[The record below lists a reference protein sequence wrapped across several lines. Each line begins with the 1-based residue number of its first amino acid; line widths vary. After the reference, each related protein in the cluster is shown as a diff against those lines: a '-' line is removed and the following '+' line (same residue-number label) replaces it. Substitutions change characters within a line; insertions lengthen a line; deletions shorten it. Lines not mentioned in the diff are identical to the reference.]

1 MPDTYTKQKNNDSIP
16 LMQLSIWALL
26 FLWFF
31 VFLAGF
37 IDSVAG
43 GGGLISLPAYFFVGL
58 PPHTAI
64 GCNKFSA
71 ACGTTLSAARFF
83 KHGAVD
89 WQVAAVSALFS
100 FAFSYVGT
108 LLALAIPQDSL
119 KTALVIILPIVAVFL
134 LFKRNFGNENTAS
147 DMPKRKAL
155 LLACCAGSV
164 IGFYDGLIGPG
175 TGTIA
180 IIVFSA
186 WMHYDL
192 KTASGNAKLLNLA
205 SNYASLIA
213 VIAGGKVDYSI
224 AVPAALFGI
233 LGNYIGAG
241 FAIKKGAAFIRPL
254 MIAVIILLFGK
265 LFYDVFGS
273 FIFSL

>member
-1 MPDTYTKQKNNDSIP
+1 MT
-16 LMQLSIWALL
+16 MHLSIWALV

-37 IDSVAG
+37 VDSAAG
-43 GGGLISLPAYFFVGL
+43 GGGLISLPAYLFVGL

-64 GCNKFSA
+64 GCNKFSS

-83 KHGAVD
+83 KNGAVD
-89 WQVAAVSALFS
+89 WQVAAISAVCS
-100 FAFSYVGT
+100 FVASYLGIRI
-108 LLALAIPQDSL
+108 ALMINQETL
-119 KTALVIILPIVAVFL
+119 KTVLVIVLPIVAVLL
-134 LFKRNFGNENTAS
+134 LFKRNFGAENQSA
-147 DMPKRKAL
+147 DIPKKKAFI
-155 LLACCAGSV
+155 LAACAGLV

-186 WMHYDL
+186 GMKYDL
-192 KTASGNAKLLNLA
+192 KTASGNAKVMNLA

-213 VIAGGKVDYSI
+213 VITGNKVIYSI
-224 AVPAALFGI
+224 AIPPAVFGI
-233 LGNYIGAG
+233 IGNYIGAG
-241 FAIKKGAAFIRPL
+241 FAIKKGTVFIKPL
-254 MIAVIILLFGK
+254 MICVIVLLFGK

-273 FIFSL
+273 LLFS

>member
-1 MPDTYTKQKNNDSIP
+1 MN
-16 LMQLSIWALL
+16 MHLSIWALV

-37 IDSVAG
+37 VDSAAG
-43 GGGLISLPAYFFVGL
+43 GGGLISLPAYLFVGL

-64 GCNKFSA
+64 GCNKFSS

-83 KHGAVD
+83 KNGAVD
-89 WQVAAVSALFS
+89 WQVAAISAVCS
-100 FAFSYVGT
+100 FVASYLGIRI
-108 LLALAIPQDSL
+108 ALMINQETL
-119 KTALVIILPIVAVFL
+119 KTVLVIVLPIVAVLL
-134 LFKRNFGNENTAS
+134 LFKRNFGAENQSA
-147 DMPKRKAL
+147 DIPKKKEFT
-155 LLACCAGSV
+155 LAACAGLV

-186 WMHYDL
+186 GMKYDL
-192 KTASGNAKLLNLA
+192 KTASGNAKVMNLA

-213 VIAGGKVDYSI
+213 VITGNKVIYSI
-224 AVPAALFGI
+224 AIPAAVFGI
-233 LGNYIGAG
+233 IGNYIGAG
-241 FAIKKGAAFIRPL
+241 FAIKKGTAFIKPL
-254 MIAVIILLFGK
+254 MICVIVLLFGK

-273 FIFSL
+273 LLFS

>member
-1 MPDTYTKQKNNDSIP
+1 MDI
-16 LMQLSIWALL
+16 SIWALV

-37 IDSVAG
+37 IDSAAG
-43 GGGLISLPAYFFVGL
+43 GGGLISLPAYLFVGL

-83 KHGAVD
+83 KNGAVD
-89 WQVAAVSALFS
+89 WQVAAVSAVCS
-100 FAFSYVGT
+100 SIASYIGIRI
-108 LLALAIPQDSL
+108 ALMINQETL
-119 KTALVIILPIVAVFL
+119 KTVLVIVLPIVAVLL
-134 LFKRNFGNENTAS
+134 LFKRNFGTENKSA
-147 DMPKRKAL
+147 DIPKKKAL
-155 LLACCAGSV
+155 ILAACAGSV

-186 WMHYDL
+186 WMKYDL
-192 KTASGNAKLLNLA
+192 KTASGNAKILNLA
-205 SNYASLIA
+205 SNYATLIA
-213 VIAGGKVDYSI
+213 VIAGNKVIYSI
-224 AVPAALFGI
+224 AVPAAVFGI
-233 LGNYIGAG
+233 IGNYIGAG
-241 FAIKKGAAFIRPL
+241 FAIKKGTAFIKPL
-254 MIAVIILLFGK
+254 MICVIILLFGK

-273 FIFSL
+273 LLFL

>member
-1 MPDTYTKQKNNDSIP
+1 MY
-16 LMQLSIWALL
+16 LSIWALV

-37 IDSVAG
+37 IDSAAG
-43 GGGLISLPAYFFVGL
+43 GGGLISLPAYLFVGL

-83 KHGAVD
+83 KNGAVD
-89 WQVAAVSALFS
+89 WKVAAVSAVCS
-100 FAFSYVGT
+100 SIASYIGIRI
-108 LLALAIPQDSL
+108 ALMINQETL
-119 KTALVIILPIVAVFL
+119 KTVLVIVLPIVAVLL
-134 LFKRNFGNENTAS
+134 LFKRNFGTENKSA
-147 DMPKRKAL
+147 DIPKKKAL
-155 LLACCAGSV
+155 ILAACAGLV

-186 WMHYDL
+186 WMKYDL
-192 KTASGNAKLLNLA
+192 KTASGNAKILNLA
-205 SNYASLIA
+205 SNYATLIA
-213 VIAGGKVDYSI
+213 VIAGNKVIYSI
-224 AVPAALFGI
+224 AVPAAVFGI
-233 LGNYIGAG
+233 IGNYIGAG
-241 FAIKKGAAFIRPL
+241 FAIKKGTAFIKPL
-254 MIAVIILLFGK
+254 MICVIILLFGK

-273 FIFSL
+273 LLFS